1 MDQDKE
7 YLDTAAR
14 SVYRQMEDD
23 PLLGIPVDP
32 DVAEHMGAFRDD
44 AMSEE
49 DVLESRIGTR
59 DGVAVDEE

>member
-1 MDQDKE
+1 MNQDKE

-32 DVAEHMGAFRDD
+32 DVAAWMGAMEDD
-44 AMSEE
+44 AMSFE
-49 DVLESRIGTR
+49 DALESAGA
-59 DGVAVDEE
+59 GEESEEAD